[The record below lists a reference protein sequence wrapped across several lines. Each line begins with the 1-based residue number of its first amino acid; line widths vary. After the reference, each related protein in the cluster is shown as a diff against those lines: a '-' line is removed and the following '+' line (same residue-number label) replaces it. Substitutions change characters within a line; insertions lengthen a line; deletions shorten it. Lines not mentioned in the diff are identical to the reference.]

1 LVRLSIKATDVIGLI
16 PAAGQA
22 SRLGS
27 LPCSKE
33 VFPLGLE
40 APDANGVS
48 RPKVACQFLL
58 EQFKS
63 ASIRRAFMIIRPG
76 KWDIPGFLGDGR
88 RFNIHLAY
96 LMLGHPYGSP
106 YSLDQAWPFI
116 QNNRVALGFPDI
128 LINPE
133 DSYVRLLKRQENS
146 GDEVVLGL
154 FPSNQPQK
162 ADMVETNSE
171 GEVTKIIIKQKN
183 STLRYCWA
191 NAVWTPKFSG
201 FLHDH
206 LAGIIERA
214 RKSGSMNKLAEQEFY
229 VGNVLQAWLDQGN
242 PIATE
247 TFPEGKWLDIGTAE
261 DLRCGMRE
269 FWSSQEIRKLEY

>member
-1 LVRLSIKATDVIGLI
+1 VIGLI

-58 EQFKS
+58 EQFQS
-63 ASIRRAFMIIRPG
+63 AGIRRAFMIIRPG
-76 KWDIPGFLGDGR
+76 KWDIPGFLGDGM

-96 LMLGHPYGSP
+96 LMMNHPYGSP

-116 QNNRVALGFPDI
+116 QNNRVAMGYPDI

-133 DSYVRLLKRQENS
+133 DAYVRLLKRQENS
-146 GDEVVLGL
+146 EAEVVLGL
-154 FPSNQPQK
+154 FPSDQPAK
-162 ADMVETNSE
+162 TDMVETNSA
-171 GEVTKIIIKQKN
+171 GDVTKFIIKQKN
-183 STLRYCWA
+183 SSLRHCWV
-191 NAVWTPKFSG
+191 NAVWTPRFSR

-206 LAGIIERA
+206 LAGIIEQA
-214 RKSGSMNKLAEQEFY
+214 KKTGSMASLAEQEFY
-229 VGNVLQAWLDQGN
+229 VGNVFQAWLDQGHS
-242 PIATE
+242 IATE
-247 TFPEGKWLDIGTAE
+247 TFPEGKWRDVGTSD
-261 DLRCGMRE
+261 DLRRGMRDFE
-269 FWSSQEIRKLEY
+269 SSQEFL